1 MLLAVPYQ
9 AIEVENLL
17 VQPFQLDKRGRLA
30 APLFYRTPSQQGLL
44 HHGLTLLSPPLPV
57 SSYDSSLNRLQLT
70 MSNHRLFANTLLGI
84 QELLEQ
90 QDASAS
96 LYRLCS
102 QNSITLYTSTPVL
115 QGTDYIPLGMI
126 RPGDLLR
133 CVIRFHTLVRLG
145 SRLRLDHSVPVLIGI
160 NG

>member
-17 VQPFQLDKRGRLA
+17 VQPFQLDKRGRMA
-30 APLFYRTPSQQGLL
+30 APLFYRTHSQGLL
-44 HHGLTLLSPPLPV
+44 HHGLTLLSPPLAV

-70 MSNHRLFANTLLGI
+70 ITNHRLFANTLLGI

-90 QDASAS
+90 QDTSAS

-102 QNSITLYTSTPVL
+102 ENSITLYTSTPVL
-115 QGTDYIPLGMI
+115 QGADYLPLVTI

-145 SRLRLDHSVPVLIGI
+145 SRLRLDHSVPVLVRIT
-160 NG
+160 